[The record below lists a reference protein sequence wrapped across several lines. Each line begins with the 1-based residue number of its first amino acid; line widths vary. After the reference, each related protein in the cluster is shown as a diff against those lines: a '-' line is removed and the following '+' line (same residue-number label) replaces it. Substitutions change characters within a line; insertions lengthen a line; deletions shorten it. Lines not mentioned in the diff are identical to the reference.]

1 MTLKVSYLLPV
12 FVALLDRHQLKIVAV
27 VREVL
32 RPPSFDVLFSFK
44 EARAQV
50 FVSLHDDESIVIF
63 QRFDHIPLA
72 VRDVTNV
79 ARWSSSLGDC

>member
-1 MTLKVSYLLPV
+1 M
-12 FVALLDRHQLKIVAV
+12 
-27 VREVL
+27 L
-32 RPPSFDVLFSFK
+32 RPSFFNVLFSFK

-72 VRDVTNV
+72 VRDVANV

>member
-1 MTLKVSYLLPV
+1 MCLG
-12 FVALLDRHQLKIVAV
+12 RRRLKIVTA

-32 RPPSFDVLFSFK
+32 RPSVFDVLFLFK

-72 VRDVTNV
+72 VRDVANV